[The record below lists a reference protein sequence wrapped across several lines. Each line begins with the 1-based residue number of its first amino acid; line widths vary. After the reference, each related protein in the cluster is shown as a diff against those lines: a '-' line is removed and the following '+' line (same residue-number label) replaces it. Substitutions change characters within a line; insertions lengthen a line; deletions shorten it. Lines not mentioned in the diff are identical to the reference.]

1 MAFGARTLPSPL
13 TSFPLS
19 DDQTS
24 EQDAHWQLHVD
35 LKDALIGG
43 GIAAVVTAAIT
54 LFVGNLSAGEAQAH
68 LDASLPTMRFLCASV
83 MTAAATTLAL
93 MLTLLSVSS
102 GTEHKLKP
110 AHYHRVQQ
118 IALVDTVAFV
128 GATVLLLLLAMP
140 FGEAEHVPSHWY
152 DAIYYL
158 LTGLSAL
165 LGGTLIAVMLM
176 LYKATCDM
184 ITVFAP
190 DMETSLI
197 AEEEEEASS
206 QEGSS

>member
-1 MAFGARTLPSPL
+1 MVPPAETSGTPLPTLLPL
-13 TSFPLS
+13 A

-35 LKDALIGG
+35 LKHALIGG

-54 LFVGNLSAGEAQAH
+54 LLVGNLSAGEAQAH
-68 LDASLPTMRFLCASV
+68 LEASLPTTRFLCASV

-102 GTEHKLKP
+102 GTERKIKP

-118 IALVDTVAFV
+118 IALVDTVAFI

-140 FGEAEHVPSHWY
+140 VGKAEHVTSQWY
-152 DAIYYL
+152 DVVYYL
-158 LTGLSAL
+158 VTALSAL
-165 LGGTLIAVMLM
+165 LGGTLISVMLM

-184 ITVFAP
+184 ITVFSP
-190 DMETSLI
+190 DMETSLFV
-197 AEEEEEASS
+197 EEEEEEDAS
-206 QEGSS
+206 